1 MRACH
6 ATLSCAAVPA
16 PTAGDPMSAIAMP
29 RTASLPDAPHPA
41 RIPEDPNTMPNI
53 RKTVDVRRA
62 WRTHCA
68 SALVVAA
75 IASPALA
82 QSQGDTA
89 PGTAPAAVQPTPSP
103 TLPVQ
108 SSIASTGPYQRFD
121 ALAMKGWER
130 PLPKSADTLLGDK
143 GGVRDA
149 LADIGIGFI
158 GYASNAIQYNFLQ
171 NDHGYKGQQL
181 YNAQKLTRTVSN
193 ASIFATYDLGRV
205 GLSGGQFIV
214 SALYTSNSFNRVD
227 GPNSTRIGRLA
238 YYQPLFGKKVELK
251 VGYFDNGFEFLG
263 TQTAGSLAGGTLG
276 PQASVPN
283 EVGLSYSGFATPTVD
298 VRINLKNHFY
308 TKFAF
313 QRSLPPGGATPEVA
327 ANSSGLRFHVP
338 GTGLLMIDEVG
349 WDRAAAP
356 GQMGT
361 WVRAGGIY
369 NTTNYTRFLG
379 GTTKDNWAAYLAV
392 DRQVFQIDDAK
403 PNRGL
408 YVGGTVNY
416 APPQQNFVSQ
426 YYEGRIY
433 GVGLI
438 DKRPFD
444 LASLIANVNVYSKDG
459 LLARTALGQKNNKA
473 TYSAIG
479 SYAYRVI
486 PGLYF
491 QPGLGVVVNPIYSPR
506 FGTAF
511 NGYLT
516 LTFFI

>member
-1 MRACH
+1 VIH
-6 ATLSCAAVPA
+6 STSTA
-16 PTAGDPMSAIAMP
+16 PPPSVET
-29 RTASLPDAPHPA
+29 HN
-41 RIPEDPNTMPNI
+41 RIPEEPRQMPNI
-53 RKTVDVRRA
+53 REILRKRST
-62 WRTHCA
+62 WRTGCM
-68 SALVVAA
+68 SALAIAGVAA
-75 IASPALA
+75 PAIA
-82 QSQGDTA
+82 QSEGDPSA
-89 PGTAPAAVQPTPSP
+89 GTAPAAVQPTPSP

-108 SSIASTGPYQRFD
+108 SANASSGPYQRFD
-121 ALAMKGWER
+121 TLAMKGWER

-158 GYASNAIQYNFLQ
+158 GFGSNAIQYNFLQ
-171 NDHGYKGQQL
+171 NDHGYKGKQL

-193 ASIFATYDLGRV
+193 AAIFATYDLGRV

-238 YYQPLFGKKVELK
+238 YYQPLFGKTVELK
-251 VGYFDNGFEFLG
+251 IGYFDNGFEFLG
-263 TQTAGSLAGGTLG
+263 TQTGGSLAGGTLG

-283 EVGLSYSGFATPTVD
+283 EVGLSYSGFSTPTVD
-298 VRINLKNHFY
+298 VRINMKNHFY

-392 DRQVFQIDDAK
+392 DRQLFQIDDAR

-444 LASLIANVNVYSKDG
+444 LASLVANVNVYSKDG
-459 LLARTALGQKNNKA
+459 LLSRTAVGQQNSKA
-473 TYSAIG
+473 TYSAIA
-479 SYAYRVI
+479 SYAYRI
-486 PGLYF
+486 TPGLYF
-491 QPGLGVVVNPIYSPR
+491 QPGLGVVVHPIYSPR

>member
-6 ATLSCAAVPA
+6 ATLTCAPVPA
-16 PTAGDPMSAIAMP
+16 LGAMDARSALTIATLPSADPCV
-29 RTASLPDAPHPA
+29 
-41 RIPEDPNTMPNI
+41 RIPEKPSSMPNI
-53 RKTVDVRRA
+53 RRTINARLT
-62 WRTHCA
+62 WRTGCA
-68 SALVVAA
+68 SALVVATM
-75 IASPALA
+75 ASPALA
-82 QSQGDTA
+82 QSQGDAA

-108 SSIASTGPYQRFD
+108 SSAASSASYQRFD
-121 ALAMKGWER
+121 TLAMKGWER

-158 GYASNAIQYNFLQ
+158 GFGSNAIQYDFLQ
-171 NDHGYKGQQL
+171 NNHGYKGTQL
-181 YNAQKLTRTVSN
+181 FNAQKFTRTVSN
-193 ASIFATYDLGRV
+193 AAIFATYDLGRV

-238 YYQPLFGKKVELK
+238 YYQPLFGRKVELK
-251 VGYFDNGFEFLG
+251 IGYFDNGFEFLG
-263 TQTAGSLAGGTLG
+263 TQTGGSLAGGTLG
-276 PQASVPN
+276 PQASVPH
-283 EVGLSYSGFATPTVD
+283 EVGLSYSGFSTPTVD

-349 WDRAAAP
+349 WDRAAKP
-356 GQMGT
+356 GQMAT

-369 NTTNYTRFLG
+369 NTTNYNRFGG
-379 GTTKDNWAAYLAV
+379 GTTKDNWAAYIAV
-392 DRQVFQIDDAK
+392 DRQLFQIDDAR

-426 YYEGRIY
+426 YYEGRVY
-433 GVGLI
+433 GVGLV
-438 DKRPFD
+438 KTRPFD
-444 LASLIANVNVYSKDG
+444 LASLVANVNVYSKDG
-459 LLARTALGQKNNKA
+459 LLARTAVGQQNFKA

-479 SYAYRVI
+479 SYAYRVT

-491 QPGLGVVVNPIYSPR
+491 QPGLGVVVHPIYSPR
-506 FGTAF
+506 FGTAL